1 MGSETV
7 HSAGALAI
15 AIDPHM
21 GHPTN
26 EQPSLYL
33 QMPQGRSPL
42 LPAAPQSPQPRGGRE
57 WYG

>member
-15 AIDPHM
+15 TIDSRM

-26 EQPSLYL
+26 EPPPLYL
-33 QMPQGRSPL
+33 QTPQGRSPL
-42 LPAAPQSPQPRGGRE
+42 PPAAPQCPQPRGGRE
-57 WYG
+57 WFG